1 LDNYNTKYL
10 SIRLKTISST
20 MNKSIPSKIAP
31 IKSHNSQSKP
41 KAKKQKQLV
50 KQSKRQLHKKSQPPL
65 NPQPTLN
72 FSAPTH
78 FTQSRRRNQ
87 TQTTAAATTP
97 TDADGVVQNGQNG
110 TADGMEPAQAQ
121 IDVEQIAAPV
131 PKPPSKIRTMF
142 QKYGKIAV
150 ISYFGVYFGCMTLL
164 PAAVHY
170 TPTSIFD
177 APAVIGWCRDNDFG
191 VGTMDWIS
199 QKLDEHPSIGTKIR
213 ANPKLSLDIGAG
225 LLINELIEPI
235 RIPLSIAIMKFWGDK
250 VHAEKEAK
258 AAAETSAQVVA
269 DVEKQSVS
277 V

>member
-1 LDNYNTKYL
+1 
-10 SIRLKTISST
+10 
-20 MNKSIPSKIAP
+20 MNKSIPSKISP

-41 KAKKQKQLV
+41 KAKKQKQLL
-50 KQSKRQLHKKSQPPL
+50 KQPKRQLYKKTQTPL
-65 NPQPTLN
+65 NPQPALN
-72 FSAPTH
+72 FSAPAH

-87 TQTTAAATTP
+87 TQTTAAATTL

-110 TADGMEPAQAQ
+110 TADAMEPVQAQ
-121 IDVEQIAAPV
+121 IDAKADAEQIAAPV

-142 QKYGKIAV
+142 EKYGKIAV

-191 VGTMDWIS
+191 VGAMDWIS
-199 QKLDEHPSIGTKIR
+199 QKLDEHPSIGTIIR

-258 AAAETSAQVVA
+258 AAAAISAQLVA
-269 DVEKQSVS
+269 DVGKQSVS